1 MEPNIVKVS
10 DSSFKDKLEKKRKHP
25 PAYFTSYDSGRSV
38 AKLQCVLLPNEKLDK
53 RRRHDGGNKVN
64 ATENLSG
71 KSLVR
76 YYSYFKKTG
85 VPKRVLFYENDEW
98 TDLPE
103 HIIST
108 IRNDL
113 EAKRA
118 AIEVNCYGRHFVLDF
133 LQMHRLDLETGVR
146 TPLAWI
152 DIAGK
157 CFFPDSVGR
166 DCGEEE
172 DRGQCEI
179 KLHLEIDINGG
190 KSPKLKLNSSDSCSL
205 ELDDD
210 DDDAVQRRDETEA
223 SMFSGV
229 KPAEEEE
236 LDVDAVKE
244 KFVLGMAALGHVE
257 LLDAYK
263 FSGDVARDRQSL
275 FKKQADVTKLSR
287 GDANVR
293 YAWLPAKKELLS
305 AVMMHGLGVCG
316 ELIKKS
322 KYGVGVHLAAA
333 NCPYFSAT
341 HCDVD
346 ENGVRH
352 MVLCRVIMGNM
363 EPLGGDR
370 AQFFTGGE
378 EYDNG
383 VDNVSSPKHYVVW
396 NMNMNTHVCPEFV
409 VSFKLLSIPNAEGNL
424 LSATQ
429 SKHESSG
436 LTLEGTKGSP
446 SNGLGSGNNSAGS
459 STRKPSSNLMP
470 YPLLFNAISS
480 KIDPKAMDLITAYY
494 QQLREKKLS
503 REGFSKKL
511 RMIVGDDDLLR
522 TTITALQ
529 RLPHPAIKMEPIT
542 SGY

>member
-1 MEPNIVKVS
+1 MESNVVKVL
-10 DSSFKDKLEKKRKHP
+10 DSSFKDGLGKKRKHS
-25 PAYFTSYDSGRSV
+25 AYHTSYDSGRSF
-38 AKLQCVLLPNEKLDK
+38 AKLQCILSPNCSTEKLDK
-53 RRRHDGGNKVN
+53 RRKLNVS
-64 ATENLSG
+64 ENHSG

-85 VPKRVLFYENDEW
+85 VPKRVMLYENGEW
-98 TDLPE
+98 TDLPDNV
-103 HIIST
+103 ISA

-118 AIEVNCYGRHFVLDF
+118 AIEVNWSGRHFVLDF
-133 LQMHRLDLETGVR
+133 LHMHRLDLETGVK
-146 TPLAWI
+146 THLAWI

-157 CFFPDSVGR
+157 CFFPDSVGS
-166 DCGEEE
+166 DYGEE
-172 DRGQCEI
+172 DHGQCEI

-190 KSPKLKLNSSDSCSL
+190 KSPKLKLNNSTDSCSL
-205 ELDDD
+205 ELH
-210 DDDAVQRRDETEA
+210 DDADETEA

-236 LDVDAVKE
+236 LGIDAAKE

-257 LLDAYK
+257 LLDAYR
-263 FSGDVARDRQSL
+263 FSGDVAKDRQSV
-275 FKKQADVTKLSR
+275 FKKQAEITKLSR

-333 NCPYFSAT
+333 DCPYFSAT

-363 EPLGGDR
+363 EPLRGDR
-370 AQFFTGGE
+370 AQFLAGGD

-409 VSFKLLSIPNAEGNL
+409 VSFKLLSIPNAEGKL
-424 LSATQ
+424 FSATQ
-429 SKHESSG
+429 IKHENSG
-436 LTLEGTKGSP
+436 LTLEGTKGSSP
-446 SNGLGSGNNSAGS
+446 NGLGSGNNSAGS
-459 STRKPSSNLMP
+459 STRRPSSTLMP

-480 KIDPKAMDLITAYY
+480 KIAQKDMDLITAYY
-494 QQLREKKLS
+494 QQLREKKIS
-503 REGFSKKL
+503 REEFKKKL

-529 RLPHPAIKMEPIT
+529 RLPHTAVKMEPVT
-542 SGY
+542 GGC

>member
-1 MEPNIVKVS
+1 MESNIVKVL
-10 DSSFKDKLEKKRKHP
+10 DSRFKDGIGKKRKH
-25 PAYFTSYDSGRSV
+25 PAYFTSYDSGRSF
-38 AKLQCVLLPNEKLDK
+38 AKLQCILSPNSPTEKRAISRNL
-53 RRRHDGGNKVN
+53 DGGNKVN
-64 ATENLSG
+64 VSENHSG

-85 VPKRVLFYENDEW
+85 VPTRVMLYENGEW

-103 HIIST
+103 HVICT

-118 AIEVNCYGRHFVLDF
+118 AVEVNCYGRRFVLDF
-133 LQMHRLDLETGVR
+133 LQMHRLDLETGVK
-146 TPLAWI
+146 THLAWI
-152 DIAGK
+152 DITGK

-166 DCGEEE
+166 DCREE
-172 DRGQCEI
+172 DHGQCEI

-190 KSPKLKLNSSDSCSL
+190 KSPKLKLNSTDSCSL

-210 DDDAVQRRDETEA
+210 AVQRWDETEA

-244 KFVLGMAALGHVE
+244 KFVSGMATLGHVE
-257 LLDAYK
+257 LLDAYR
-263 FSGDVARDRQSL
+263 FSGDIAKDRQSL

-333 NCPYFSAT
+333 SCPYFSAT

-363 EPLGGDR
+363 EPLRGDR
-370 AQFFTGGE
+370 AQFFTGGD

-396 NMNMNTHVCPEFV
+396 NMNMNTHVYPEFV
-409 VSFKLLSIPNAEGNL
+409 VSFKLLSIPNAEGNV
-424 LSATQ
+424 LSASQ
-429 SKHESSG
+429 SKHENSG
-436 LTLEGTKGSP
+436 LTLEGAKGSL
-446 SNGLGSGNNSAGS
+446 SNELGSGNKSAGS
-459 STRKPSSNLMP
+459 STRRPSSALMP
-470 YPLLFNAISS
+470 YPLLFSAISS
-480 KIDPKAMDLITAYY
+480 KIAQKDMELITAYY
-494 QQLREKKLS
+494 QQLREKKIS
-503 REGFSKKL
+503 GEEFKKKL

-522 TTITALQ
+522 NAITALQ
-529 RLPHPAIKMEPIT
+529 RLPPQSAVKMEPIT
-542 SGY
+542 SSC

>member
-1 MEPNIVKVS
+1 MESNIVKVS
-10 DSSFKDKLEKKRKHP
+10 DSSFKDGLGKKRKHP
-25 PAYFTSYDSGRSV
+25 AFYTSYDSGRST
-38 AKLQCVLLPNEKLDK
+38 AKLQCVLSPNGSTGKLDNS
-53 RRRHDGGNKVN
+53 RNEVN
-64 ATENLSG
+64 VSENHSG
-71 KSLVR
+71 KALVR

-85 VPKRVLFYENDEW
+85 VPKRVMLYENGEW
-98 TDLPE
+98 IDLPE
-103 HIIST
+103 SIICP

-118 AIEVNCYGRHFVLDF
+118 AIEVNCSGRHFVLDF
-133 LQMHRLDLETGVR
+133 LHMHRLDLETGVK
-146 TPLAWI
+146 THLAWI

-157 CFFPDSVGR
+157 CFFPDNVG
-166 DCGEEE
+166 GEDLEQH
-172 DRGQCEI
+172 GQCEI

-190 KSPKLKLNSSDSCSL
+190 KSPKLKLNSADSCSL
-205 ELDDD
+205 ELDEDD
-210 DDDAVQRRDETEA
+210 VQRWDDETEA

-229 KPAEEEE
+229 KPAEEED
-236 LDVDAVKE
+236 LDVDAVRE

-257 LLDAYK
+257 LLDAYR
-263 FSGDVARDRQSL
+263 FSGDVAKDRQSL
-275 FKKQADVTKLSR
+275 FKKQADITKLSR

-305 AVMMHGLGVCG
+305 EVMMHGLGVCG

-370 AQFFTGGE
+370 AQFVTGGE
-378 EYDNG
+378 GYDNG

-396 NMNMNTHVCPEFV
+396 NMNMNTHVYPEFV

-424 LSATQ
+424 LSAAQ
-429 SKHESSG
+429 SKHESSE
-436 LTLEGTKGSP
+436 LTLEGAKGSL
-446 SNGLGSGNNSAGS
+446 SNELGSGNKSTGS
-459 STRKPSSNLMP
+459 RTRRPSSNLMP
-470 YPLLFNAISS
+470 YPLLFKAISS
-480 KIDPKAMDLITAYY
+480 KIAQKDMDLITAYY
-494 QQLREKKLS
+494 QQLREKKIS
-503 REGFSKKL
+503 REGFSRKL
-511 RMIVGDDDLLR
+511 RMIVGDDHLLK

-529 RLPHPAIKMEPIT
+529 SLPHTAVKMEPIT
-542 SGY
+542 GGC